1 MKFKVQVIRT
11 HLFCMYNT
19 IMQLR
24 FNVLELVFW
33 NTRHAVIV
41 GAGQSTGSW
50 LLSATTYSFQIVVWD
65 VVVFVFLLF
74 IFYLGLVFPKWK
86 QLILSPLMIKVDFK
100 MSMYKNA
107 CSLYK

>member
-19 IMQLR
+19 IMQLM

-33 NTRHAVIV
+33 NTRHVVVIA

-50 LLSATTYSFQIVVWD
+50 LFSATTYSFQTVWGMGCCLFFIL
-65 VVVFVFLLF
+65 VLFFLS
-74 IFYLGLVFPKWK
+74 GN
-86 QLILSPLMIKVDFK
+86 SFK
-100 MSMYKNA
+100 SFDDK
-107 CSLYK
+107 SRL